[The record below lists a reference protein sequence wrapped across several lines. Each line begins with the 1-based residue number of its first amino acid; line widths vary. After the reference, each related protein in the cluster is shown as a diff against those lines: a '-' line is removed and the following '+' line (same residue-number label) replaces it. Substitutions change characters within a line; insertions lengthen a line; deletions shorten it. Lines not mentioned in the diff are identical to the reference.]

1 MVFKREKNYMLQK
14 DPPFDVPT
22 SLNMIDTAKTQH
34 GHSKKLYTL
43 IKKNQNIHSN
53 EKLDIAHGSMA
64 SQTAEGFYLTLKK
77 EYIFLRICTFLLKF
91 LSSALLQIAEMYLW
105 TFNIRSSR

>member
-22 SLNMIDTAKTQH
+22 SLNMIDTAKTLH

-53 EKLDIAHGSMA
+53 EKLDIAHGSM
-64 SQTAEGFYLTLKK
+64 
-77 EYIFLRICTFLLKF
+77 LRKQLRDFILL
-91 LSSALLQIAEMYLW
+91 
-105 TFNIRSSR
+105 